1 MKDATD
7 KKKHKMVVLIFS
19 DARNNN
25 YYYQLS
31 LKDYLLLYLN
41 KKIHEKGMETL
52 RKKKFS
58 MIS

>member
-52 RKKKFS
+52 RKTS
-58 MIS
+58 SV